1 MELRHDAE
9 VGRRP
14 EGDDFAFAFDQ
25 QPDGYALYAAGRER
39 RPHLLPQHG
48 REFEAHQTVQYAA
61 RLLRVDEVHVD
72 RAGILDGFED
82 RPFGDFVENDALRLI
97 DREAQ
102 HFGQVPCDSLAFA
115 VFIGC
120 EPHGFRVAGQLRQ
133 FVHDFLLV
141 ARNLVDG
148 FESVVDMDAE
158 ILFRKVTDVPETRFH
173 DVVFPEEFFD
183 GFRFG
188 GRLDDY

>member
-1 MELRHDAE
+1 MALRRLLLRFRYGERGAFAAFEEPLGLVAGVEPRRQFGFEQHFVRIFGGMELRHDAE

-120 EPHGFRVAGQLRQ
+120 EPHAFRVAGQLR
-133 FVHDFLLV
+133 
-141 ARNLVDG
+141 
-148 FESVVDMDAE
+148 
-158 ILFRKVTDVPETRFH
+158 K
-173 DVVFPEEFFD
+173 
-183 GFRFG
+183 
-188 GRLDDY
+188 